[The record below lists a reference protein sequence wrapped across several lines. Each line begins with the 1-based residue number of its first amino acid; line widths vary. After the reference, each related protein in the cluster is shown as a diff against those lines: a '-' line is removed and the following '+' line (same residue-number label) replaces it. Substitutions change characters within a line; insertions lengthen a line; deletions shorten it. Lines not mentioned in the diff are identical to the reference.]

1 MRRTRQLLAI
11 AAGSVALMM
20 SGTAA
25 ASAHCAPPRPYT
37 CKGGDIPSGS
47 YASITVTGTCAVAAD
62 AVIKVA
68 GGVYVG
74 ADATLDAQSAP
85 STITIGR
92 NVVAAKGALLGL
104 GCQPDGVHTGHACT
118 VEPDGHS
125 TITVKGNITAL
136 GANTVLLNGI
146 TIKGTV
152 TLLGGGG
159 DIPWSIKNDKIGG
172 TVTVIGQTAAWVG
185 ILFNTIRGSVTLA
198 YVTVT
203 DPGSLP
209 YVTLNTIRH
218 DLVCFGNPQGVSGGF
233 IPGEVN
239 TVGGHAYGQCA
250 TLVGSHT

>member
-1 MRRTRQLLAI
+1 M
-11 AAGSVALMM
+11 
-20 SGTAA
+20 
-25 ASAHCAPPRPYT
+25 
-37 CKGGDIPSGS
+37 
-47 YASITVTGTCAVAAD
+47 TGNCAVAAD

-85 STITIGR
+85 SKVTIGR
-92 NVVAAKGALLGL
+92 NVVAAKGALLAL

-159 DIPWSIKNDKIGG
+159 DIP
-172 TVTVIGQTAAWVG
+172 
-185 ILFNTIRGSVTLA
+185 
-198 YVTVT
+198 
-203 DPGSLP
+203 
-209 YVTLNTIRH
+209 
-218 DLVCFGNPQGVSGGF
+218 
-233 IPGEVN
+233 
-239 TVGGHAYGQCA
+239 
-250 TLVGSHT
+250 